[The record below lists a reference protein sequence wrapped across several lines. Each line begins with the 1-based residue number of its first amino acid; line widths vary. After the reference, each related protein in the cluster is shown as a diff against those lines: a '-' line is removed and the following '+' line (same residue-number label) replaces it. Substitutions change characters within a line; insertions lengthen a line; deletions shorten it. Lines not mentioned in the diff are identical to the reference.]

1 MISTTKKAKV
11 DGHFSFVNDN
21 SNIILPSQNL
31 KIGRIFLQSESP
43 IQEREDI
50 PPPETETED
59 QTKSATYS
67 RLVEDEDEFMYIR
80 ESTSAPL
87 DSPVL
92 KGMQCT
98 PSLK

>member
-1 MISTTKKAKV
+1 MIIVISYYPV
-11 DGHFSFVNDN
+11 
-21 SNIILPSQNL
+21 
-31 KIGRIFLQSESP
+31 KIWKLEEFFLQSESP

>member
-1 MISTTKKAKV
+1 MIIVISYYPVKFWKLEE
-11 DGHFSFVNDN
+11 F
-21 SNIILPSQNL
+21 
-31 KIGRIFLQSESP
+31 FLQSESP

>member
-1 MISTTKKAKV
+1 MIIVISYYPV
-11 DGHFSFVNDN
+11 
-21 SNIILPSQNL
+21 
-31 KIGRIFLQSESP
+31 KIWKLEDFFIFQSESP

>member
-1 MISTTKKAKV
+1 MIIV
-11 DGHFSFVNDN
+11 
-21 SNIILPSQNL
+21 QYL
-31 KIGRIFLQSESP
+31 KIGRIFFLQSESP

-92 KGMQCT
+92 KGT